1 MPAGRM
7 GILSEATKVEFQL
20 IMIEFQPF
28 FICNK
33 VDTAVNFAV
42 ILTSLLY
49 LNISSEYNLALYCF
63 YFVI

>member
-33 VDTAVNFAV
+33 VDIAV
-42 ILTSLLY
+42 ILQL
-49 LNISSEYNLALYCF
+49 F
-63 YFVI
+63 